1 MKKLLF
7 FNELVWQNLARYDS
21 LFTASGR
28 SCIPQA
34 QRLAGS

>member
-7 FNELVWQNLARYDS
+7 FSELVWQNLAGYDS
-21 LFTASGR
+21 LFTPFGG

>member
-1 MKKLLF
+1 MKKPLF

-21 LFTASGR
+21 LFTAFGR

-34 QRLAGS
+34 RRLAGS

>member
-7 FNELVWQNLARYDS
+7 FSELVWQNLARYDS
-21 LFTASGR
+21 LFSAFGR